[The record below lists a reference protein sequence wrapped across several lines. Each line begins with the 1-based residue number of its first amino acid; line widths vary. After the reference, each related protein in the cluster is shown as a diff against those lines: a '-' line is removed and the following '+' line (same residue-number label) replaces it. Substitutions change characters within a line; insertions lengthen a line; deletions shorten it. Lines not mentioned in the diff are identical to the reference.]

1 MFEDGENIKEAEDVC
16 SDEIK
21 ISLDVEGLDERVAQK
36 EQQVAQKEQQV
47 AKWQK
52 AKKVVEDVA
61 KEQQGLA
68 SATSELIFTDNIKK
82 VLQKINSVVE
92 NKKINYNDVSE
103 INNYVENMYR

>member
-36 EQQVAQKEQQV
+36 EQQVA
-47 AKWQK
+47 KWQK

-61 KEQQGLA
+61 KEKQDLAKEKQELA
-68 SATSELIFTDNIKK
+68 STDSELMFTGSIIK
-82 VLQKINSVVE
+82 VL
-92 NKKINYNDVSE
+92 KKIDKIVDNRRLTDKDISELENYIYE
-103 INNYVENMYR
+103 LEL